1 MTNWCTSPSKRKKV
15 VINRSVFMNML
26 VTDLQGGEILLLEV
40 KNIIRLINN
49 GSSNPQHIRVVI
61 PLMVNLKGKWKRK
74 FVTAAA

>member
-1 MTNWCTSPSKRKKV
+1 
-15 VINRSVFMNML
+15 MNML

-49 GSSNPQHIRVVI
+49 GSSNPQHLRVLI
-61 PLMVNLKGKWKRK
+61 PLMVNLKEKWKRK